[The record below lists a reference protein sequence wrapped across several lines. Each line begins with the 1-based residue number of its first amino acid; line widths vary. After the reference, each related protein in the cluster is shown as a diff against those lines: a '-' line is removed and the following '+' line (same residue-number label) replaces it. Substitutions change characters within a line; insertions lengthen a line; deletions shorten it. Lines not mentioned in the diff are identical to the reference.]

1 MKLHAGDGGD
11 DDKWMHTTWQ
21 KQANTSFDFE
31 LLSKE
36 DIPSA
41 SLNGKPLGS

>member
-1 MKLHAGDGGD
+1 MINGCIQYGK
-11 DDKWMHTTWQ
+11 KE
-21 KQANTSFDFE
+21 ANTSFDFE
-31 LLSKE
+31 LLSEE